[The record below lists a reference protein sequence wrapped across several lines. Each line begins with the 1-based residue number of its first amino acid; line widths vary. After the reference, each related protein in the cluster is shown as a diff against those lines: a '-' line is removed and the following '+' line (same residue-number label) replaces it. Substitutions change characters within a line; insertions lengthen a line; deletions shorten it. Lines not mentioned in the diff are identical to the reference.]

1 MFAIIVLLGIAS
13 TTGFSF
19 GSRAVGVNVHGDVT
33 ALKMVIPEFPPLHM
47 K

>member
-1 MFAIIVLLGIAS
+1 MFGLLILLGVAS

-33 ALKMVIPEFPPLHM
+33 ALKMVNVSLKHCRI
-47 K
+47 